1 MVTGAFVTLGR
12 ASPGGWLF
20 TCEHASRRLPHGHSP
35 SHADNR
41 LLATHWGWDIGAA
54 DLTRALC
61 HGMGAGAVFSNYTR
75 LLCDP
80 NRAPGD
86 PSMFLRDTDDGAPS
100 FNAILDDG
108 ERERRLR
115 RYFHPFHKAVARF
128 AMQRPRLLLSIHSFT
143 PAFRGRARAMEAGV
157 LFDQHDDLAQRL
169 ALALASAGLAT
180 ALNEPYSGKDG
191 LIYSAARHG
200 GEAGVPYLE
209 LEVRQDLI
217 DTQPKAAA
225 VAKRVQGALLSC
237 GI

>member
-20 TCEHASRRLPHGHSP
+20 TCEHASRRLPAGYTASQ
-35 SHADNR
+35 ADNS
-41 LLATHWGWDIGAA
+41 LLSAHWGWDIGAA

-61 HGMGAGAVFSNYTR
+61 RSLGGGAVFSNFTR

-80 NRAPGD
+80 NREPGD
-86 PSMFLRDTDDGAPS
+86 PTMFLEDTDDGAPS
-100 FNAILDDG
+100 FNAALDG
-108 ERERRLR
+108 AERDRRLR
-115 RYFHPFHKAVARF
+115 RYFHPFHEAISRF
-128 AMQRPRLLLSIHSFT
+128 ARQRPRLLLSIHSFT
-143 PAFRGRARAMEAGV
+143 PSFRGRARRMEAGV
-157 LFDQHDDLAQRL
+157 LFDRHDELAHRF
-169 ALALASAGLAT
+169 ALALAGEGLVT

-200 GEAGVPYLE
+200 NEAGVPYLE
-209 LEVRQDLI
+209 LELRQDLI

-225 VAKRVQGALLSC
+225 IATRVQGALLSC